1 MSRTAPG
8 PADRDGTA
16 REPRAAAS
24 RPGGGLRGWRDGLR
38 TGAPEAWPAHAVVL
52 AVTATLLLAVG
63 LVMTFSASF
72 VEAAR
77 EGSPTAIAQRQLV
90 WAGLGVP
97 VALLLARTNPH
108 ALRRLAWPALVI
120 TVLLCTVVLVPGIG
134 VEAHGAR
141 RWLSVGP
148 VGLQPSELAKL
159 AVPLLVAHAVALRWA
174 KVRRGDLHALLLPGL
189 WVIALLTA
197 LVLAGPDLEMGLLVA
212 AGGAIVLL
220 VAGLPGRLIG
230 AGIGVAVMLA
240 GALIVARPFRM
251 MRLTA
256 WLDPA
261 AHAGDV
267 GYQSQ
272 QGFIALAS
280 GGLTGRG
287 LGQGRGQWL
296 YVPNAHTDFIYA
308 IIGEE
313 LGLLG
318 ALAVLLGFA
327 ALVVAGVIAAR
338 RAATPFERLLA
349 ASLTGWLSLQALMNM
364 GSVVGLLPV
373 TGVTLPLISFGGT
386 SLLVTLA
393 AVGVL
398 VAIARRARPAP
409 SQPSSA
415 QEAT

>member
-1 MSRTAPG
+1 MSRA
-8 PADRDGTA
+8 ASAKDRRDREARARRA
-16 REPRAAAS
+16 RERAPRA
-24 RPGGGLRGWRDGLR
+24 
-38 TGAPEAWPAHAVVL
+38 WPMPAVVL
-52 AVTATLLLAVG
+52 VVTAALLLAVG

-77 EGSPTAIAQRQLV
+77 EGSPTAIARRQLL
-90 WAGLGVP
+90 WAALGVP
-97 VALLLARTNPH
+97 VAVLLARTDPH
-108 ALRRLAWPALVI
+108 QLRRLAWPALGVS
-120 TVLLCTVVLVPGIG
+120 LALCALVLVPGIG
-134 VEAHGAR
+134 VEVHGAR
-141 RWLSVGP
+141 RWLSLGP

-159 AVPLLVAHAVALRWA
+159 TVPLVLAHVLARRWA
-174 KVRRGDLHALLLPGL
+174 RVRGGDLHALLLPGL
-189 WVIALLTA
+189 WVIALA
-197 LVLAGPDLEMGLLVA
+197 AGLVLAGPDLEMGLLVA
-212 AGGAIVLL
+212 AAGAIVLL
-220 VAGLPGRLIG
+220 VAGLPGRLVGVGVG
-230 AGIGVAVMLA
+230 AAVAVAIGLILA
-240 GALIVARPFRM
+240 APFRM

-261 AHAGDV
+261 AHAGDA
-267 GYQSQ
+267 GYQAQ

-287 LGQGRGQWL
+287 LGQGRGQWM

-313 LGLLG
+313 LGLVG
-318 ALAVLLGFA
+318 ALVVLLAFA
-327 ALVVAGVIAAR
+327 ALVVAGVLAAR

-349 ASLTGWLSLQALMNM
+349 ASLTGWVSLQALMNM

-386 SLLVTLA
+386 SLLVTLV

-398 VAIARRARPAP
+398 VAIARRGSRAETGPDAG
-409 SQPSSA
+409 A